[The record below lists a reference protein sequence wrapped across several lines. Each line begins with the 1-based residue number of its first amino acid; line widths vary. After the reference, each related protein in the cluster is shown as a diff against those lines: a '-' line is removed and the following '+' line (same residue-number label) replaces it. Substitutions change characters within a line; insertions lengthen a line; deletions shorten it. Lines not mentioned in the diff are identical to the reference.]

1 MRLLIKSS
9 VQKSYE
15 RDMPNPISSKRKKDV
30 VRLSLMGVAVLVS
43 WLGLWRP
50 FMTIDWIA
58 IIATI
63 LGGYP
68 IYKEVFQSLRHKR
81 ISMEVSMTFA
91 IGAALAIRDFTV
103 AVLIAFFVV
112 FAEFIETYST
122 DKARGTIEML
132 EKASPRKALVERNGA
147 EIEVD
152 LQALALEDVVIV
164 REGERIPVDGV
175 VVKGSAFINQ
185 ASITGEAAGVEKTIG
200 NKVYAGS
207 VNESGLISVRTEKV
221 GNETVFGTIIKLVKE
236 AEGRRARV
244 QKIADRLAA
253 WIIVFALGAST
264 LTYFVTGDLTTTL
277 SVLIVAGACGVAAG
291 TPLAIV
297 ATIGRVARSGVIVKG
312 GIYIEEMSR
321 IDTAVVDKTGTLT
334 FGEPA
339 VSEILTLGECSQLQL
354 LGYAAAAE
362 RYSNH
367 PIARAV
373 LEKAQ
378 ESGVSFPEQVSST
391 SIPGKGILS
400 VLENGERILV
410 GNELLMEENRV
421 DIPRE
426 ISAVSSEGKTVVF
439 IAYHERLCGAIV
451 LSDRIRLESK
461 KAITD
466 LKRMGIKTIMLT
478 GDSKQ
483 VAAPVGREVG
493 VDEVYAE
500 LFPQDKVSMVEK
512 LLEDG
517 SKVAMIGDGVNDA
530 PALARANVGIGM
542 GAGTDVAIEEADVVL
557 MTNDLHKI
565 SETVKASRKAYR
577 TIMQN
582 FYGTLIIDG
591 VGIVL
596 AFLGFLNPILAAA
609 IHIGS
614 ELLFIS
620 NSARLIR
627 W

>member
-1 MRLLIKSS
+1 
-9 VQKSYE
+9 
-15 RDMPNPISSKRKKDV
+15 
-30 VRLSLMGVAVLVS
+30 
-43 WLGLWRP
+43 
-50 FMTIDWIA
+50 MTIDWIA